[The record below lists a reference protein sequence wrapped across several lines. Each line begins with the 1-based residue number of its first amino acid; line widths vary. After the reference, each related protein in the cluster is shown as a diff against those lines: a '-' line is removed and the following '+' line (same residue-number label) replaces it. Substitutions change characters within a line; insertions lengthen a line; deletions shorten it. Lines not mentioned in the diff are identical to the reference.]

1 MTAMAATAASV
12 NKALDAAEKG
22 LVEMGLYDPETAR
35 SLFAGIRP
43 QVEGENVVGN
53 IADLQKA
60 GVAPATAES
69 PQEPAAATG

>member
-53 IADLQKA
+53 IADLQKT
-60 GVAPATAES
+60 VAPATAES